1 MEPLAID
8 PGRVSE
14 ELEDFVHQQFS
25 KSGFERAILGLS
37 GGIDSST
44 TAYLVQRALGAENVW
59 GISMP
64 YRASSPQSAND
75 AQLVAHELG
84 INFLT
89 IEITDMID
97 AYFQRYPNAGQI
109 RRGNKMARERM
120 TVLYDQSAALQA
132 LVVGSG
138 NKTEL
143 LLGYC
148 TLHGDSACAMV
159 PLGDL
164 YKTQVRVL
172 ARFLGVPEGIIEK
185 TPTADLWPGQSD
197 EAELGFTYEEVDK
210 LLYFMI
216 EKRYTAAELNGIG
229 FTDAFINQVTDR
241 IEKSRHKRC
250 LPPIPRINQGIMG
263 ANVG

>member
-1 MEPLAID
+1 MEPLTIN
-8 PGRVSE
+8 PERVSKKLE
-14 ELEDFVHQQFS
+14 EFIRQKLGED
-25 KSGFERAILGLS
+25 GFDRAVVALS

-44 TAYLVQRALGAENVW
+44 TAYLAQRALGAENVW

-64 YRASSPQSAND
+64 YRTSDPQSASD
-75 AQLVAHELG
+75 AQLVAHELE

-97 AYFQRYPNAGQI
+97 AYFRRFPDADRL

-120 TVLYDQSAALQA
+120 TILYDQSAVLRA
-132 LVVGSG
+132 LVLGSG
-138 NKTEL
+138 NKTEI

-148 TLHGDSACAMV
+148 TLHGDTACALA

-164 YKTQVRVL
+164 YKTQVREM
-172 ARFLGVPEGIIEK
+172 ARFLGVPEHIIQK
-185 TPTADLWPGQSD
+185 VPTADLWPGQSD

-216 EKRYTAAELNGIG
+216 EKRYTFAELKELG
-229 FTDAFINQVTDR
+229 FTDAFIWKVMDR
-241 IEKSRHKRC
+241 VRKSRYKRC
-250 LPPIPRINQGIMG
+250 PPSIPRVNQGLIIE
-263 ANVG
+263 